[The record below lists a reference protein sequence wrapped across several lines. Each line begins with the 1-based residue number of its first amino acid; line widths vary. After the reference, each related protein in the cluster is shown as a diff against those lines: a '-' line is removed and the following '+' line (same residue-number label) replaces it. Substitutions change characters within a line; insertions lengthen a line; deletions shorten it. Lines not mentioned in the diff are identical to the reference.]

1 MEMIA
6 GEEILR
12 SALKSLRR
20 NKSSSML
27 TTLGIAIGVG
37 AVIAAFAIGQGAN
50 KMIDEQIAAFG
61 SNFVMVFSQRS
72 GSSSQGSI
80 RYITIDDANAI
91 EQNVSGIDALA
102 PLVNASVTVIYG
114 NTNWATSLVGS
125 NANYSYVQSREIA
138 RGRDIYD
145 SDVRQGTKVAVIG
158 QTVAEKLFGEEN
170 PLGRSIRVNKIP
182 FTIVGVYEKKG
193 QSYMGGDQD
202 DIILI
207 PITTAQKRIVRI
219 RGSVNRIQSIY
230 IQGVSMEA
238 LEYIQAETEA
248 LLREL
253 HKIGKGEPDDFSVRN
268 ISQMLEARKK
278 TTSIMSLLL
287 AAIAGISLV
296 VGGIGIMNIMLVS
309 VTERTKE
316 IGVRMAVGAKVSDI
330 RTQFLLEAVVLS
342 NIGGFLGILCGIAA
356 GFGLAALTQAPPI
369 FSIASIL
376 LAWIFSGMVG
386 VGFGYYPAYKAS
398 LLNPIDALK
407 YE

>member
-1 MEMIA
+1 MIA

-80 RYITIDDANAI
+80 RYITVDDANAI
-91 EQNVSGIDALA
+91 EKNVSGVDALA

-138 RGRDIYD
+138 KGRDIYD

-316 IGVRMAVGAKVSDI
+316 IGVRMAVGAKISDI

-342 NIGGFLGILCGIAA
+342 NIGGFIGILCGIAA

-369 FSIASIL
+369 FSIASML
-376 LAWIFSGMVG
+376 LAFIFSGAVG

>member
-1 MEMIA
+1 MIA

-80 RYITIDDANAI
+80 RYITVDDANAI
-91 EQNVSGIDALA
+91 EKNVSGVDALA
-102 PLVNASVTVIYG
+102 PLVNAQVTVIYG

-316 IGVRMAVGAKVSDI
+316 IGVRMAVGAKISDI

>member
-1 MEMIA
+1 MIA

-80 RYITIDDANAI
+80 RYITVDDANAI
-91 EQNVSGIDALA
+91 EKNVSGVDALA
-102 PLVNASVTVIYG
+102 PLVNAQVTVIYG

-138 RGRDIYD
+138 KGRDIYD

>member
-1 MEMIA
+1 
-6 GEEILR
+6 
-12 SALKSLRR
+12 
-20 NKSSSML
+20 
-27 TTLGIAIGVG
+27 
-37 AVIAAFAIGQGAN
+37 
-50 KMIDEQIAAFG
+50 
-61 SNFVMVFSQRS
+61 
-72 GSSSQGSI
+72 
-80 RYITIDDANAI
+80 
-91 EQNVSGIDALA
+91 
-102 PLVNASVTVIYG
+102 
-114 NTNWATSLVGS
+114 
-125 NANYSYVQSREIA
+125 
-138 RGRDIYD
+138 
-145 SDVRQGTKVAVIG
+145 
-158 QTVAEKLFGEEN
+158 
-170 PLGRSIRVNKIP
+170 
-182 FTIVGVYEKKG
+182 
-193 QSYMGGDQD
+193 
-202 DIILI
+202 
-207 PITTAQKRIVRI
+207 
-219 RGSVNRIQSIY
+219 
-230 IQGVSMEA
+230 MEA

-316 IGVRMAVGAKVSDI
+316 IGVRMAVGAKISDI

-342 NIGGFLGILCGIAA
+342 NIGGILGILCGIAA

-369 FSIASIL
+369 FSVASML
-376 LAWIFSGMVG
+376 LAFIFSGMVG

>member
-1 MEMIA
+1 MIA

-80 RYITIDDANAI
+80 RYITVDDANAI
-91 EQNVSGIDALA
+91 EKNVSGVDALA

-138 RGRDIYD
+138 KGRDIYD

-316 IGVRMAVGAKVSDI
+316 IGVRMAVGAKISDI

-369 FSIASIL
+369 FSIASML
-376 LAWIFSGMVG
+376 LAFIFSGAVG

>member
-1 MEMIA
+1 MIA

-72 GSSSQGSI
+72 GSSAQGNI
-80 RYITIDDANAI
+80 RYITVDDANAI
-91 EQNVSGIDALA
+91 EKNVSGVDALA

-138 RGRDIYD
+138 KGRDIYD

-316 IGVRMAVGAKVSDI
+316 IGVRMAVGAKISDI

-369 FSIASIL
+369 FSIASML
-376 LAWIFSGMVG
+376 LAFIFSGAVG

>member
-1 MEMIA
+1 MIA

-61 SNFVMVFSQRS
+61 SNFIMVFSQRS
-72 GSSSQGSI
+72 GSSSQGNI
-80 RYITIDDANAI
+80 HYITVDDANAI
-91 EQNVSGIDALA
+91 EKNVSGVDALA
-102 PLVNASVTVIYG
+102 PLVNAQVTVVYG
-114 NTNWATSLVGS
+114 NTNWTTSLIGS
-125 NANYSYVQSREIA
+125 NANYTYVQSRVIA
-138 RGRDIYD
+138 KGRDIVD
-145 SDVRQGTKVAVIG
+145 SDVHQGTKVAVIG
-158 QTVAEKLFGEEN
+158 QTVAEKLFREES
-170 PLGRSIRVNKIP
+170 PLRKNIRINKIP
-182 FTIVGVYEKKG
+182 FRIVGVYEQKG
-193 QSYMGGDQD
+193 QSYIGGDQD

-207 PITTAQKRIVRI
+207 PITTAQKRIIRK
-219 RGSVNRIQSIY
+219 RGSVDRIQSIY

-238 LEYIQAETEA
+238 LDYIQSETEA

-287 AAIAGISLV
+287 AAIACISLV

-316 IGVRMAVGAKVSDI
+316 IGVRMAVGAKMGDI

-342 NIGGFLGILCGIAA
+342 NIGGFIGILCGIAT
-356 GFGLAALTQAPPI
+356 GFGFATITQAPPI
-369 FSIASIL
+369 FSIPSIL
-376 LAWIFSGMVG
+376 LAFIFSGVVG